1 MANLDTPIAEIHSM
15 RFPNSSML
23 AKPRPRFGVLWLT
36 VSMIILVGGGPMGCG
51 TGEPAIIILT
61 PTHGSFDTGAS
72 VNVAGVVVN
81 IDMDAIADVRVN
93 GVSVLPLTN
102 MMFATIVNLDA
113 VAIVN
118 PIVAEVIGNG
128 GTVLRDRVTVISGD
142 SIADGDFSVD
152 GIAMRITDSGLDK
165 LEPLVTGMVDLDLA
179 NLVPPGT
186 LIVDNYCYQDSF
198 AGCLGRV
205 DATIHNSPPPSI
217 SAFTVDID
225 PMTNFVAGDVTLSD
239 LFFKVR
245 VTAVTGIGFTC
256 YIDISANSATILG
269 DYDLSPDVVDPS
281 SVDVTQLGAASVS
294 FSSFNDSTDCAGF
307 LGFIVEFFIGLVI
320 GDLQND
326 FVKPGLEGFLNT
338 VDASGNTPVAAAL
351 ETALYAVEIAGPIGD
366 ALGVSLEAPL
376 FDIFMDADGL
386 TFGSDARITA
396 TLPDP
401 AAVDLTASYH
411 VDQAFPVFGTLA
423 PNGSPFGLGICIS
436 ASAFNQL
443 LKAEIESGLLIST
456 ISELDLGG
464 GPTPVTA
471 GLLASILPAFGV
483 LDPAIL
489 LQLDIY
495 PAVAPFVTGEVGP
508 AGELATLHLAHLE
521 VSIVP
526 VADPSV
532 ILARVA
538 VDAIVGMDAVFSS
551 GELTFAITP
560 PTPQDLTFT
569 LLENPLFANEAILNL
584 LIPQLLSLTL
594 ADVGDSLGTF
604 PLPDFLGLQL
614 SLVDIDRNGEFIS
627 LYLDLNAAP

>member
-1 MANLDTPIAEIHSM
+1 
-15 RFPNSSML
+15 
-23 AKPRPRFGVLWLT
+23 
-36 VSMIILVGGGPMGCG
+36 
-51 TGEPAIIILT
+51 
-61 PTHGSFDTGAS
+61 
-72 VNVAGVVVN
+72 
-81 IDMDAIADVRVN
+81 
-93 GVSVLPLTN
+93 
-102 MMFATIVNLDA
+102 
-113 VAIVN
+113 
-118 PIVAEVIGNG
+118 
-128 GTVLRDRVTVISGD
+128 
-142 SIADGDFSVD
+142 
-152 GIAMRITDSGLDK
+152 
-165 LEPLVTGMVDLDLA
+165 
-179 NLVPPGT
+179 
-186 LIVDNYCYQDSF
+186 
-198 AGCLGRV
+198 
-205 DATIHNSPPPSI
+205 
-217 SAFTVDID
+217 
-225 PMTNFVAGDVTLSD
+225 
-239 LFFKVR
+239 
-245 VTAVTGIGFTC
+245 
-256 YIDISANSATILG
+256 
-269 DYDLSPDVVDPS
+269 
-281 SVDVTQLGAASVS
+281 
-294 FSSFNDSTDCAGF
+294 
-307 LGFIVEFFIGLVI
+307 
-320 GDLQND
+320 
-326 FVKPGLEGFLNT
+326 
-338 VDASGNTPVAAAL
+338 
-351 ETALYAVEIAGPIGD
+351 LYAVEIAGPIGD

-386 TFGSDARITA
+386 TVGSDARVTA

-423 PNGSPFGLGICIS
+423 PNGLPFGLGICIS